1 MIDRNIEVYIGKL
14 DTFLKQQQKD
24 FPDFRTLMIIK
35 SSK

>member
-24 FPDFRTLMIIK
+24 FPDFRTFNDYK